1 MQLCTSRKTRPRPFL
16 RTPSTSSSSTL
27 DAKDSKTFEEP
38 VSPRRTAV
46 LNRLMSTSPNRKSK
60 VAMSP
65 RSEDTVAKE
74 EDADSSSEY
83 TSACETLSVVSS
95 GNGVQQQRRN
105 KKKFRGTKSPIK
117 NNLSPRRN
125 SAKGQQQQTV
135 PKVTLRLTPMT
146 VKGRNKQATAKG
158 GKRLKQQQRTVPGKK
173 IRVVTSALKTPP
185 TGKSLARGS
194 TKRSSNGG
202 PKKVKILR
210 RKSIRKSESEDEEDN
225 DEDED
230 ESGTGT
236 LTLSLAVKI
245 WDTVISW
252 SSIQLFF
259 VESR

>member
-65 RSEDTVAKE
+65 RPEDTVAKE

-95 GNGVQQQRRN
+95 GNGVQQQQRRN

-125 SAKGQQQQTV
+125 SAKGQQLQTV
-135 PKVTLRLTPMT
+135 PKVTLRLTPMN

-173 IRVVTSALKTPP
+173 IRVVTSARKTPP

-194 TKRSSNGG
+194 NKRSSNGG
-202 PKKVKILR
+202 QKKVKILR
-210 RKSIRKSESEDEEDN
+210 RKSIRKSESEDEGDN

-236 LTLSLAVKI
+236 TALS
-245 WDTVISW
+245 
-252 SSIQLFF
+252 
-259 VESR
+259 